1 MKVYN
6 DNQLY
11 QSPAGDQ
18 LRNSGRQNWIFGRIG
33 DQEGAISDPDYA
45 WSAVNDVKRLQT
57 GYIKNFRYLM
67 TTGCGNTI
75 VSRWRCHS
83 RGRKHRDQA
92 IKWIRSNS
100 EIAIPPKRAQSPPKI
115 TKSRHSRKSYV
126 LQDFRKLG
134 MGIEIIVKGVFWSI
148 VTIGFALGWRE
159 RNSSLFQCTRIC
171 YNWKQDR
178 TQTWTSTV

>member
-1 MKVYN
+1 MTTSFTSR
-6 DNQLY
+6 QLATNY
-11 QSPAGDQ
+11 EILVARTEFLVALATRKAQFRT
-18 LRNSGRQNWIFGRIG
+18 LN
-33 DQEGAISDPDYA
+33 A